1 MTFVVLVD
9 LNKILIKRQTFLK
22 NESMI
27 YLKSQNTFVKLMHIY
42 IHVYVFEN
50 DESYSVQ
57 RCLINTFQCTCSRKF
72 PLNH

>member
-22 NESMI
+22 NESKI

-42 IHVYVFEN
+42 MYMFLKRMKAILFKDV
-50 DESYSVQ
+50 
-57 RCLINTFQCTCSRKF
+57 
-72 PLNH
+72 